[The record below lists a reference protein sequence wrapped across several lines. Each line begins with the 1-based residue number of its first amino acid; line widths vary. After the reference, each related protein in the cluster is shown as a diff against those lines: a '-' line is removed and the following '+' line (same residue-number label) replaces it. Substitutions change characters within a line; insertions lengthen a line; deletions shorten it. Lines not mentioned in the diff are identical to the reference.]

1 MTQPVDDIYVGLMI
15 EKQRKD
21 MVEEMSKRKNLDLGV
36 GRLIYMMARNSAAEV
51 GQQVDMVLVACAIKY
66 AGDNKHLLKFKGA
79 R

>member
-1 MTQPVDDIYVGLMI
+1 MTQPIDDVYVGFFA
-15 EKQRKD
+15 EKRRKE
-21 MVEEMSKRKNLDLGV
+21 MVEEMCKRKGLRYAIGL
-36 GRLIYMMARNSAAEV
+36 LIYQMARNSAAEV